1 MENKIE
7 FIKLQIDHLVKEP
20 TACSCRDRY
29 SHPAWT
35 RKLPK
40 WLTPCDYSKN
50 EKLIEVEYKSG
61 DREWFPLE
69 VFFGKVIAEVKDIF
83 LLYPDGSTEDMSI
96 IGIDLIKIKRTTYW
110 KLIFERD
117 LPF

>member
-1 MENKIE
+1 MEKKIE
-7 FIKLQIDHLVKEP
+7 FIKIQIDHLVKEP
-20 TACSCRDRY
+20 TTCNGRLRF
-29 SHPAWT
+29 SHPGWT

-40 WLTPCDYSKN
+40 WLTPCDYSKT

-61 DREWFPLE
+61 DREWFSLE

-83 LLYPDGSTEDMSI
+83 ILYPDGETETMSI
-96 IGIDLIKIKRTTYW
+96 IGIDMVKIKRTTYW

-117 LPF
+117 MPF

>member
-1 MENKIE
+1 MEKKIE
-7 FIKLQIDHLVKEP
+7 FIKIPNEQLVKEP
-20 TACSCRDRY
+20 VCCNGKERY
-29 SHPAWT
+29 SHPGWT

-40 WLTPCDYSKN
+40 WLTPCDYSKT

-61 DREWFPLE
+61 DREWFSIQ
-69 VFFGKVIAEVKDIF
+69 VFFGIVIAEVKDIF
-83 LLYPDGSTEDMSI
+83 ILYPDGETETLSI
-96 IGIDLIKIKRTTYW
+96 VGIDVIKIKRTTYW